1 MPYQWV
7 KVLMKNGKPYYVKI
21 KSPTFVQSIP
31 WVAECLE
38 EQGILSKNID
48 RYMVVTGPGRTP
60 KKRIFYYEQ
69 PEGVP
74 YGLRRCDSCGKVVPK
89 GNICIYCKNIFNER
103 LRELTNNG
111 KT

>member
-31 WVAECLE
+31 WVAQCLE
-38 EQGILSKNID
+38 DHGISSDNIKK
-48 RYMVVTGPGRTP
+48 YLVVTGPGRTP
-60 KKRIFYYEQ
+60 KARIFYYER
-69 PEGVP
+69 PI
-74 YGLRRCDSCGKVVPK
+74 GLMICEECGKLVPK
-89 GNICIYCKNIFNER
+89 GTNICLNCGDIFNPR

-111 KT
+111 QA